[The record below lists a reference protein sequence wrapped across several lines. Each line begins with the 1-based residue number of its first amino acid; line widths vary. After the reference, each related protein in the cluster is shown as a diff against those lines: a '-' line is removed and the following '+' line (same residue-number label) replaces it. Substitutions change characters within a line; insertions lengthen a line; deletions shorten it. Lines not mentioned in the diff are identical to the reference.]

1 MAGLPC
7 DGWELRSYLN
17 YTVDYTTESNLE
29 LKEVWSFKT
38 LLKWSYKYTKKD
50 SFNWITRRHAALI
63 DFQERSG
70 VTYAE
75 FCAIDDA
82 TCASINNLSD

>member
-29 LKEVWSFKT
+29 LKE
-38 LLKWSYKYTKKD
+38 D

-82 TCASINNLSD
+82 ACASVNNSSD